1 MSTRRLF
8 LSVLVVT
15 ILVASAAAQ
24 KNELAGIIGRTFISD
39 QGIQGATFDN
49 PFVHS
54 GNAVTIEAD
63 YSRHLIS
70 GGITRLSF
78 EIPFAFSPD
87 VDLNSGTNAVPREYK
102 FFFVTPSARVNI
114 FANTRVSPWISGGGG
129 YGRFAE
135 SSDALYFGPN
145 TGKKG
150 TNTGV
155 VQYGVGLDVR
165 VWTKFSIRGE
175 FRDFWSGTPE
185 LNVDT
190 GKSRQHNFFVGA
202 GVIWHFGKS

>member
-1 MSTRRLF
+1 MSTRGL
-8 LSVLVVT
+8 LTAAAVVI

-24 KNELAGIIGRTFISD
+24 KNELAGIVGRTFISD
-39 QGIQGATFDN
+39 QGINGATFDN
-49 PFVHS
+49 PFVHF
-54 GNAVTIEAD
+54 GNAVTFQAN
-63 YSRHLIS
+63 YSRYLMS

-78 EIPFAFSPD
+78 EVPFAFSPD
-87 VDLNSGTNAVPREYK
+87 VDLNSGTNAVPENYK

-135 SSDALYFGPN
+135 SSDALYFGSN
-145 TGKKG
+145 TGQKG

-155 VQYGVGLDVR
+155 VQYGAGLDVR

-175 FRDFWSGTPE
+175 FRDFWSGTPH

-202 GVIWHFGKS
+202 GIVWHFGKS